1 MKFYNGMIYKNGPPI
16 KAGGYDKWNW
26 CRLCRRCYTKDIKRC
41 SRCGQQVRMSS
52 KNKFGDRR
60 NSRNLTAKEKR
71 ERRVA
76 VLTDLNEWQKR
87 KL

>member
-1 MKFYNGMIYKNGPPI
+1 MIYKNGPPI

-41 SRCGQQVRMSS
+41 DRCGQQVRMSS
-52 KNKFGDRR
+52 KNKFGN

-76 VLTDLNEWQKR
+76 VLTDLSEWQKR